1 MLDVNLSESYI
12 IVSLN
17 PKLTDGYDPTEQ
29 EQGRRK
35 SSRRGKKRKQTMVW
49 SRSNEQILD
58 ERMVP
63 E

>member
-1 MLDVNLSESYI
+1 MLDVNLSESCI

-17 PKLTDGYDPTEQ
+17 PKLTEGYDATER
-29 EQGRRK
+29 EGRRK
-35 SSRRGKKRKQTMVW
+35 SSRRGKKTKQTMVW
-49 SRSNEQILD
+49 SNERILD

>member
-17 PKLTDGYDPTEQ
+17 PKLTEGYDPTEQ

-35 SSRRGKKRKQTMVW
+35 GSRRGKKRKQTMVW
-49 SRSNEQILD
+49 SNERILD